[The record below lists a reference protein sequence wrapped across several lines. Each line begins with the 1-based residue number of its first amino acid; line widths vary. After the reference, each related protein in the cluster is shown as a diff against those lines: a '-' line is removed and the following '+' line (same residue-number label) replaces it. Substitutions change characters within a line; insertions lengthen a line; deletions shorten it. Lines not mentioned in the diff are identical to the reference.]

1 MHVRILWGLLLLPAL
16 LSCTDGTDQPTDDRA
31 AGQAYDATAVQ
42 QSAGTDPSSPGF
54 AGSGTTGAE
63 PSVEVREPASS
74 STQTGPDS
82 ASAEP
87 GPGAVEQEILTTHK
101 PRNAIETARNS
112 TVFIDSGFGTG
123 SGFFFDQACTVV
135 TNRHVVQLTYQTMKE
150 MKYRHQ
156 QVTRYLEQGV
166 ATREQRHELQREKQH
181 LDKAIT
187 AFKSNGLAKEI
198 TVSLVNGRS
207 LPAKVQGISE
217 NFDLAYLYLKE
228 EGCPAMG
235 VNPETDLPL
244 GHKVFTI
251 GNPAGLKYTV
261 TAGIVSGYQ
270 AHEGV
275 DYVQTDA
282 AINPGNS
289 GGPLIDEQGQ
299 LVGVNTMILSGTEGI
314 GFAIPVASMLKDY
327 AELSPKMQKLVNSAE
342 ITLWNPAV
350 TVKADAS
357 ESDAALLRDAHKNCL
372 LEFDSAQW
380 VAAKEECEYAAG
392 KDNPQAQFLLAE
404 LLMGEADAAAEKRAL
419 SLYQRAASAGYAE
432 AIYRVAR
439 LREEGEQ
446 LTKNDAM
453 AQDLI
458 EEACEKQLA
467 VACNRLAI
475 YALRAH
481 DYEAV
486 HLRLDKAIDAGS
498 VLARLNKAY
507 TLENGLGVQADPAAS
522 FALVREA
529 AMLGSNLAQFRMFW
543 HYYKGEQVEKDY
555 AKALVWLKVSE
566 TDKQED
572 EDYIEG
578 WDRDIPANTRFFLE
592 RLISNEQKLTADA
605 EAKSLKRQIAKEAEA
620 YRMKTL
626 YQRSHSDAS

>member
-1 MHVRILWGLLLLPAL
+1 M
-16 LSCTDGTDQPTDDRA
+16 
-31 AGQAYDATAVQ
+31 
-42 QSAGTDPSSPGF
+42 
-54 AGSGTTGAE
+54 
-63 PSVEVREPASS
+63 
-74 STQTGPDS
+74 
-82 ASAEP
+82 
-87 GPGAVEQEILTTHK
+87 
-101 PRNAIETARNS
+101 
-112 TVFIDSGFGTG
+112 FIDSGFGTG

-135 TNRHVVQLTYQTMKE
+135 TNRHVVQLTYQDMKE

-156 QVTRYLEQGV
+156 QVTRYLEHGV

-207 LPAKVQGISE
+207 LAAKVQGISE
-217 NFDLAYLYLKE
+217 NYDLAYLYLKAD
-228 EGCPAMG
+228 GCPAMG
-235 VNPETDLPL
+235 LNPDSDLPL

-270 AHEGV
+270 THEAAE
-275 DYVQTDA
+275 YVQTDA

-314 GFAIPVASMLKDY
+314 GFAIPVESLLKDY
-327 AELSPKMQKLVNSAE
+327 SDLSPKMQKLVNSAE
-342 ITLWNPAV
+342 ITLWNPAAK
-350 TVKADAS
+350 TTADS
-357 ESDAALLRDAHKNCL
+357 NDSDEALLRDAHKNCL
-372 LEFDSAQW
+372 VEFDSAQW
-380 VAAKEECEYAAG
+380 VAAKQECEYAAG
-392 KDNPQAQFLLAE
+392 KDNAQAQFLLAE
-404 LLMGEADAAAEKRAL
+404 LLMGEADATAEKRAL

-432 AIYRVAR
+432 AIYRVAQMRASGER
-439 LREEGEQ
+439 LSR
-446 LTKNDAM
+446 NDAM

-458 EEACEKQLA
+458 EEACEKEFA

-486 HLRLDKAIDAGS
+486 HLHLDKAIETGS

-507 TLENGLGVQADPAAS
+507 TLENGLGVEADPAAS
-522 FALVREA
+522 FELVREA

-592 RLISNEQKLTADA
+592 RLVSGEQKLTAHA

-626 YQRSHSDAS
+626 YQRSHNQAQ